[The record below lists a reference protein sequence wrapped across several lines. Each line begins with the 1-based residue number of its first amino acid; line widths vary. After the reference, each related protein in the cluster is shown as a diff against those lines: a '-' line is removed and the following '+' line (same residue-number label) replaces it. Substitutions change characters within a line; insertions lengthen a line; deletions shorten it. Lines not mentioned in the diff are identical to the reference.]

1 MIIDKVVLVMY
12 AFCTI
17 TSLSDE
23 LWNIN
28 HPRPHP
34 VKQYHL
40 LQWEEKDFYSYKI
53 KGEWVLRQKRKTDSK
68 LKKIVLGLN
77 FSFILD
83 KFDFK
88 VTIAIMMLPNH
99 VEHYITYHSHVPLQ
113 Q

>member
-40 LQWEEKDFYSYKI
+40 LQWEVIDFYSYKI

-68 LKKIVLGLN
+68 LKKRIRRKYWKKRKAH
-77 FSFILD
+77 SI
-83 KFDFK
+83 K
-88 VTIAIMMLPNH
+88 VDS
-99 VEHYITYHSHVPLQ
+99 VKQ
-113 Q
+113 QVA